1 MKLVICGKGSRLPAI
16 DLHQNNL
23 LLKDD
28 IPMNDP
34 LPESTVLE
42 NDIWPKEIRLSKNK
56 NQLDVDFD
64 NGDQVSLTAELL
76 RVESPSAEV
85 QGHGSGQKTTP
96 PGKQNILI
104 STIEPVGNYAIRI
117 RFSDG
122 HDTGIFSWKLLHDY
136 GRQKQDLMADYLSRL
151 ENAGMSRS

>member
-1 MKLVICGKGSRLPAI
+1 
-16 DLHQNNL
+16 
-23 LLKDD
+23 
-28 IPMNDP
+28 MNDP
-34 LPESTVLE
+34 TQESVVLE
-42 NDIWPKEIRLSKNK
+42 NDIWPKEIRLSKTK

-104 STIEPVGNYAIRI
+104 SAIEPVGNYAIRI

-136 GRQKQDLMADYLSRL
+136 GQQKQDLMEDYLSRL
-151 ENAGMSRS
+151 ENGGMSRS

>member
-1 MKLVICGKGSRLPAI
+1 
-16 DLHQNNL
+16 
-23 LLKDD
+23 
-28 IPMNDP
+28 MNDP
-34 LPESTVLE
+34 TPESAVLE
-42 NDIWPKEIRLSKNK
+42 NDIWPKEIRLSQNK
-56 NQLDVDFD
+56 NQLDVEFD

-96 PGKQNILI
+96 PGKQNVLI

-136 GRQKQDLMADYLSRL
+136 GLQKHDLMADYLSRL
-151 ENAGMSRS
+151 ESGGMSRS